1 MRFLKDFGL
10 ILGLLSIIALSSAQG
25 AEEVKVLECMS
36 RPKNIYYA
44 TPLNEVSKTYL
55 THFQIDECKIVS
67 MKAKTWTI
75 ALERSRRLH
84 EKVRHQAGVL
94 PILNP

>member
-10 ILGLLSIIALSSAQG
+10 ILGLLSILYISSAQG
-25 AEEVKVLECMS
+25 AEEVEVLECMS
-36 RPKNIYYA
+36 RPKNLYYA
-44 TPLNEVSKTYL
+44 TPLNEVSNTYL
-55 THFQIDECKIVS
+55 THFHIDECHIVS
-67 MKAKTWTI
+67 MEAKHWNL

-94 PILNP
+94 PIHNP